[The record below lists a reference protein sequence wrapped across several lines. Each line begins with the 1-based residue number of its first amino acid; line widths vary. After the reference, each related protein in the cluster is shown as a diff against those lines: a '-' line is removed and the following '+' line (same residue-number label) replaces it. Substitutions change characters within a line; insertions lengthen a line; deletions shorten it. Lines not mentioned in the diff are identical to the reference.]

1 VLLVDRLD
9 QALARLDRHR
19 ATIGVLFLDLDRFKM
34 VNDSRGHAAG
44 DHVLQEV
51 ARRLSATVRR
61 GDTVAR
67 FGGDE
72 FVILCENL
80 TGDEVIRSARRED
93 RNRARATVRLR
104 RTRALPQCS
113 IGIATSDDWR
123 RGAEELVR
131 DADSAM

>member
-1 VLLVDRLD
+1 
-9 QALARLDRHR
+9 
-19 ATIGVLFLDLDRFKM
+19 M

-80 TGDEVIRSARRED
+80 TGDEVIRVLAERIATALARPFDFDGHELSLSA
-93 RNRARATVRLR
+93 
-104 RTRALPQCS
+104 S

-131 DADSAM
+131 DADSRCSGYVGESTRREIAYAHATGKPISFTDPC